1 MDFRCV
7 GGIVC
12 VQGDLKLNL
21 IEVSSMNSVTT
32 LFSASCFRPLS
43 YGLGCVSLISC
54 LFLQTAWARPS
65 VVTQQTVTYAWAASM
80 AADERG
86 QYPISLLKLA
96 LSKSGGAYL
105 AKPSKH
111 DMPQWRTL
119 RHVQMGKELDVVWTF
134 TTPEREKDLLPIRI
148 PIDRGLLGW
157 RLILIKSTDADQ
169 FARFDNVEQLRV
181 LRVGQGHD
189 WPDFPIL
196 RANGF
201 NVSPSSS
208 YQGLFVMLE
217 RGRIRYFPRSLTEI
231 DSEVQA
237 HQKLGLAVAPR
248 WVLHYPAPLYFFV
261 QKEKSSLASAI
272 ERGLLI
278 AMKDGS
284 MRQLFMQHFGATIKQ
299 AKLNQRSVIQLNNPY
314 LTVETPLQ
322 RSEFWFSPALGY

>member
-1 MDFRCV
+1 MKSAVTLLFTLSFRQLSCWY
-7 GGIVC
+7 GYLC
-12 VQGDLKLNL
+12 L
-21 IEVSSMNSVTT
+21 IFSMLMSE
-32 LFSASCFRPLS
+32 
-43 YGLGCVSLISC
+43 
-54 LFLQTAWARPS
+54 AWA
-65 VVTQQTVTYAWAASM
+65 TQSMPQKNTVTYAWAASM

-86 QYPISLLKLA
+86 HYPISLLKLA
-96 LSKSGGAYL
+96 LSKSGASYQ
-105 AKPSKH
+105 AQASKH

-157 RLILIKSTDADQ
+157 RLLLIKATDADQ
-169 FARFDNVEQLRV
+169 FAQFDNVEQLRV
-181 LRVGQGHD
+181 LRSGQGHD

-208 YQGLFVMLE
+208 YQGLFAMLE

-231 DSEVQA
+231 ESEVQS
-237 HQKLGLAVAPR
+237 HQQQGLVIAPR
-248 WVLHYPAPLYFFV
+248 WVLNYPAPLYFFV
-261 QKEKSSLASAI
+261 QKEKTSLAAAI
-272 ERGLLI
+272 ERGLLM

-284 MRQLFMQHFGATIKQ
+284 MRQLFLQHFGAAIKQ
-299 AKLNQRSVIQLNNPY
+299 AKLDQRSVVQLNNPY
-314 LTVETPLQ
+314 LSAETPLQ